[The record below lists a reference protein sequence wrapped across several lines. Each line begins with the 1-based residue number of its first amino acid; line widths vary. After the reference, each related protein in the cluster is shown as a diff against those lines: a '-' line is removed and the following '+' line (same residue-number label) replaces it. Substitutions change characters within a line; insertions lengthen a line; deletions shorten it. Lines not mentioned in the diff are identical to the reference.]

1 MKFLRKLIL
10 WLLIALLVVIIAA
23 YFLLQT
29 QWGGRQA
36 SAWLS
41 DGTGWKVSFNK
52 MNHNFSS
59 PMHLQLQNVTLGR
72 DGKPATLV
80 AQTVD
85 IGFSSRQFSDPL
97 HADEIVLSDGTLNFS
112 PSSAALPFAADRL
125 QLRNMAFN
133 SPESDWDLSA
143 QRVTGGVSPW
153 APEAG
158 NVLGKKTQIQISAG
172 SMTLNGI
179 EASNV
184 LIQGNID
191 NGEVSLSTIGADVAR
206 GTLTGTAK
214 RSADGGWQVDNL
226 RLSEIRLQSD
236 KSLADFFAPLTTLPS
251 LQIGRLDVTDASLQ
265 GPDWAIAGL
274 DLNLRNLTLSR
285 GDWQSQEG
293 TLSMNANE
301 FIYGSLHFLDPI
313 LNAGFS
319 PQGIALRQFTSRWE
333 GGMVRTSG
341 NWLRAGHALVLDDAA
356 FAGLEYTLPD
366 NWKQLWMAPLPDW
379 LQSLTLRKFSAS
391 RNLIIDIEPAFPWQI
406 TALDGYGGE
415 LQLVKNRSWGVWSGS
430 ATLNAAAATFNRI
443 DVRRP
448 SLKLSANAS
457 TVNVNELSAFTE
469 RGILQAT
476 AAVSQL
482 PQRQVNLSLNGRGVP
497 LNILQAWGWPALP
510 VSGDGNLQ
518 LTATGSVQADAPL
531 KPTVNGQ
538 LSAINMEKQ
547 QVAQVMHNG
556 EVSSPS
562 PLQHRRQRLPDFP
575 SPSPLSPLPTGEGPV
590 PFAKPVAIKRLFV
603 PISRNL
609 FLSNNGLAIT
619 KILEVKKIIKVP
631 EPTKIKEQPCP

>member
-1 MKFLRKLIL
+1 MKFLEKLIL
-10 WLLIALLVVIIAA
+10 WLLIALLVAVIAA

-29 QWGGRQA
+29 RWGARQA

-41 DGTGWKVSFNK
+41 DGTGWQVSFDK
-52 MNHNFSS
+52 MEHNFSS
-59 PMHLQLQNVTLGR
+59 PLHLRLQNVTLGR

-80 AQTVD
+80 AKTVD
-85 IGFSSRQFSDPL
+85 IGFSSRQFSNPL
-97 HADEIVLSDGTLNFS
+97 HADDIVLSNGTLNFS

-153 APEAG
+153 VPEAG
-158 NVLGKKTQIQISAG
+158 NVLGKKTQIQMSAG

-179 EASNV
+179 ETSNV

-191 NGEVSLSTIGADVAR
+191 NGEVTLSTIGADVAR

-214 RSADGGWQVDNL
+214 RSADGSWQVNNL
-226 RLSEIRLQSD
+226 RLNEIRLQSN
-236 KSLADFFAPLTTLPS
+236 KSLADFFAPLGTLPS
-251 LQIGRLDVTDASLQ
+251 LQIGRIDITDASLQ
-265 GPDWAIAGL
+265 GPGWAVTNL
-274 DLNLRNLTLSR
+274 DLNLRNLALNH
-285 GDWQSQEG
+285 GDWQSQDG
-293 TLSMNANE
+293 ALSMNADE

-319 PQGIALRQFTSRWE
+319 PQGLALRQFTSRWE

-341 NWLRAGHALVLDDAA
+341 NWLRADRALVLDDTA
-356 FAGLEYTLPD
+356 FAGLEYTLPA
-366 NWKQLWMAPLPDW
+366 NWKQLWMEPLPEW
-379 LQSLTLRKFSAS
+379 LQSLTLKKFSAS
-391 RNLIIDIEPAFPWQI
+391 RNLIIDVEPTFPWQI

-415 LQLVKNRSWGVWSGS
+415 LQLVKNRSWGIWNGS

-457 TVNVNELSAFTE
+457 TVNINELSAFTE

-476 AAVSQL
+476 AVVSQL
-482 PQRQVNLSLNGRGVP
+482 PQRQVNVSLNGRGVP

-510 VSGDGNLQ
+510 ISGDGNLQ
-518 LTATGSVQADAPL
+518 LTATGSVLADASL

-547 QVAQVMHNG
+547 QVAQIMRNG
-556 EVSSPS
+556 DVTTTQEPS
-562 PLQHRRQRLPDFP
+562 A
-575 SPSPLSPLPTGEGPV
+575 PT
-590 PFAKPVAIKRLFV
+590 VAT
-603 PISRNL
+603 P
-609 FLSNNGLAIT
+609 
-619 KILEVKKIIKVP
+619 
-631 EPTKIKEQPCP
+631 